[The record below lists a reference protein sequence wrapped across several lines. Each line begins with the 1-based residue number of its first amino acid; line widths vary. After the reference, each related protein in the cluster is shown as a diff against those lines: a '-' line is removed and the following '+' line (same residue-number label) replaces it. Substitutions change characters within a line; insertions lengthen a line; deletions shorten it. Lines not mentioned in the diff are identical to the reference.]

1 MCMNANVVYILVVLI
16 LTWIYFQT
24 RSLKSNEDEY
34 FVLNKSEGVFGLSLS
49 FYASGM
55 GLWILTSPAEV
66 AWYGLGYDIYG
77 YALSAATPFVLIY
90 IFGPKI
96 ADLLPNGATLA
107 QFVETKYGNIAQK
120 IVSVVAVIYMG
131 AFLVAE
137 FASISFVFESISS
150 VRGVLVS
157 LLIAI
162 TTLAYLFR
170 HGFKASYFT
179 DRIQS
184 YGIIFLLAIVL
195 MIWFSQNS
203 ISDIVSLANSGGL
216 NSFETFSLKSALAV
230 IIAVTAAEVF
240 SMGYW
245 QRTFSAENSKVIKQA
260 SIYSG
265 TGAFLTI
272 LILGIGGA
280 VGAGKGLEVPALSFI
295 DQLELNNFTIMLL
308 ISLATL
314 LVTSSID
321 TLENAIASTISL
333 DIIKKKSE
341 EAKLITLLVVGI
353 ALIISNEVTS
363 IFNVFLVADLFA
375 ACLVFPAFYR
385 IKKSSKDILLVV
397 PFVGSLISAYIFRYV
412 SINPQLNPGGVF
424 IPTDLYGLA
433 DLNTFAVAL
442 LSSMVI
448 TVVADKVIKYN

>member
-1 MCMNANVVYILVVLI
+1 MNANVVYLIVVLI
-16 LTWIYFQT
+16 LAWIYFQT
-24 RSLKSNEDEY
+24 RSLKSNENEY
-34 FVLNKSEGVFGLSLS
+34 FVLNKSEGVLGLSLS

-77 YALSAATPFVLIY
+77 YALSAATPFILIY

-96 ADLLPNGATLA
+96 ADLLPKGATLA

-120 IVSVVAVIYMG
+120 IVSIVAVIYMG
-131 AFLVAE
+131 AFLIAE
-137 FASISFVFESISS
+137 FASIIFVFESISS
-150 VRGVLVS
+150 VRGILIS
-157 LLIAI
+157 LLVGI

-179 DRIQS
+179 DRLQS
-184 YGIIFLLAIVL
+184 FGIILLLSIVFS
-195 MIWFSQNS
+195 IWFSQNNLS
-203 ISDIVSLANSGGL
+203 EIMTYANAGGL

-245 QRTFSAENSKVIKQA
+245 QRTFSAENSKAIKQA
-260 SIYSG
+260 SIFSG
-265 TGAFLTI
+265 IGAFLTI

-280 VGAGKGLEVPALSFI
+280 VGAGKGIESPGLSFI
-295 DQLELNNFTIMLL
+295 EQLDLNNFSIILL
-308 ISLATL
+308 VSLATL

-333 DIIKKKSE
+333 DILKKKSE
-341 EAKLITLLVVGI
+341 EAKLITLLVVCV
-353 ALIISNEVTS
+353 ALVTSIEVTS

-385 IKKSSKDILLVV
+385 IKKSSKDIFLIV
-397 PFVGSLISAYIFRYV
+397 PFVGSLISVYLYRYLFIDLQV
-412 SINPQLNPGGVF
+412 NPGGIF

-433 DLNTFAVAL
+433 DLNTFAIAL

-448 TVVADKVIKYN
+448 TLVADKAIK

>member
-1 MCMNANVVYILVVLI
+1 MNANVVYLLVVLI

-260 SIYSG
+260 SVYSG
-265 TGAFLTI
+265 AGAFLTI
-272 LILGIGGA
+272 LILGVGGA
-280 VGAGKGLEVPALSFI
+280 VGAGKGLEVPTLSFI
-295 DQLELNNFTIMLL
+295 DQLELNNLTIMLL

-412 SINPQLNPGGVF
+412 SIDPQLNPGGVF
-424 IPTDLYGLA
+424 IPTDLNGLA

-448 TVVADKVIKYN
+448 TLVADKVIK

>member
-1 MCMNANVVYILVVLI
+1 MNANVVYLIVVLI

-24 RSLKSNEDEY
+24 RSLKSNENEY
-34 FVLNKSEGVFGLSLS
+34 FVLNKSEGVLGLSLS

-77 YALSAATPFVLIY
+77 YALSAATPFILIY

-96 ADLLPNGATLA
+96 ADLLPKGATLA

-120 IVSVVAVIYMG
+120 IVSIVAVIYMG
-131 AFLVAE
+131 AFLIAE

-150 VRGVLVS
+150 ARGILIS

-179 DRIQS
+179 DRLQS
-184 YGIIFLLAIVL
+184 YGIILLLAIVL
-195 MIWFSQNS
+195 TIWLSQNS
-203 ISDIVSLANSGGL
+203 LSELVTYANAGGL
-216 NSFETFSLKSALAV
+216 SSFETFSLKSALAV

-245 QRTFSAENSKVIKQA
+245 QRTFSAENSKAIKQA
-260 SIYSG
+260 SIFSG
-265 TGAFLTI
+265 IGAFLTI

-280 VGAGKGLEVPALSFI
+280 VGAGKGIESPALSFI
-295 DQLELNNFTIMLL
+295 EQLDLNNFTIILL
-308 ISLATL
+308 VSLATL

-333 DIIKKKSE
+333 DILKKKSE
-341 EAKLITLLVVGI
+341 EAKLITLLVVCI
-353 ALIISNEVTS
+353 ALVISIEVTS

-385 IKKSSKDILLVV
+385 IKKSSKDILLII
-397 PFVGSLISAYIFRYV
+397 PFVGSLISVYVYRYLFIDLQV
-412 SINPQLNPGGVF
+412 NPGGVF

-433 DLNTFAVAL
+433 DLNTFAIGL

-448 TVVADKVIKYN
+448 TLVADKAIK

>member
-1 MCMNANVVYILVVLI
+1 MNANVIYLIVVLI

-34 FVLNKSEGVFGLSLS
+34 FVLNKSEGVLGLSLS

-66 AWYGLGYDIYG
+66 AWYGLGFDIYG

-96 ADLLPNGATLA
+96 ADLLPKGATLA

-120 IVSVVAVIYMG
+120 IVSIVAVIYMG
-131 AFLVAE
+131 AFLIAE

-150 VRGVLVS
+150 VRGILIS

-179 DRIQS
+179 DRLQS
-184 YGIIFLLAIVL
+184 YGIILLLAIVL
-195 MIWFSQNS
+195 TIWLSQNS
-203 ISDIVSLANSGGL
+203 LSELVTFANAGGL
-216 NSFETFSLKSALAV
+216 NSFETFSFKSALAV

-245 QRTFSAENSKVIKQA
+245 QRTFSAENSKAIKQA
-260 SIYSG
+260 SIFSG
-265 TGAFLTI
+265 IGAFLTI

-280 VGAGKGLEVPALSFI
+280 VGAGKGIESPALSFI
-295 DQLELNNFTIMLL
+295 EQLDLNNFTIILL
-308 ISLATL
+308 VSLATL

-333 DIIKKKSE
+333 DILKKKSE
-341 EAKLITLLVVGI
+341 EAKLITLLVVCI
-353 ALIISNEVTS
+353 ALVISIEVTS

-385 IKKSSKDILLVV
+385 IKKSSKDVLLII
-397 PFVGSLISAYIFRYV
+397 PFVGSLISVYVYRYLFIDLQV
-412 SINPQLNPGGVF
+412 NPGGIF

-433 DLNTFAVAL
+433 DLNTFAIGL

-448 TVVADKVIKYN
+448 TLVADKAIK

>member
-1 MCMNANVVYILVVLI
+1 MNANVIYLIVVLI

-34 FVLNKSEGVFGLSLS
+34 FVLNKSEGVLGLSLS

-66 AWYGLGYDIYG
+66 AWYGLGFDIYG

-96 ADLLPNGATLA
+96 ADLLPKGATLA

-120 IVSVVAVIYMG
+120 IVSIVAVIYMG
-131 AFLVAE
+131 AFLIAE

-150 VRGVLVS
+150 VRGILIS

-179 DRIQS
+179 DRLQS
-184 YGIIFLLAIVL
+184 YGIILLLAIVL
-195 MIWFSQNS
+195 TIWLSQNS
-203 ISDIVSLANSGGL
+203 FSELVTYANAGGL
-216 NSFETFSLKSALAV
+216 SSFETFSFKSALAV

-245 QRTFSAENSKVIKQA
+245 QRTFSAENSKAIKQA
-260 SIYSG
+260 SIFSG
-265 TGAFLTI
+265 IGAFLTI

-280 VGAGKGLEVPALSFI
+280 VGAGKGIESPALSFI
-295 DQLELNNFTIMLL
+295 EQLDLNNFTIILL
-308 ISLATL
+308 VSLATL

-333 DIIKKKSE
+333 DILKKKSE
-341 EAKLITLLVVGI
+341 EAKLITLLVVC
-353 ALIISNEVTS
+353 ISFVISIEVAS

-385 IKKSSKDILLVV
+385 IKKSSEDILLII
-397 PFVGSLISAYIFRYV
+397 PFIGSLVSVYVYRYLFIDLQV
-412 SINPQLNPGGVF
+412 NPGGVF

-433 DLNTFAVAL
+433 DLNTFAIGL

-448 TVVADKVIKYN
+448 TLVANKAIK

>member
-1 MCMNANVVYILVVLI
+1 MNANVIYLIVVLI

-24 RSLKSNEDEY
+24 RSLKSSEDEY
-34 FVLNKSEGVFGLSLS
+34 FVLNKSEGVLGLSLS

-77 YALSAATPFVLIY
+77 YALSAATPFILIY

-96 ADLLPNGATLA
+96 ADLLPKGATLA

-120 IVSVVAVIYMG
+120 IVSIVAVIYMG
-131 AFLVAE
+131 AFLIAE

-150 VRGVLVS
+150 VRGILIS

-179 DRIQS
+179 DRLQS
-184 YGIIFLLAIVL
+184 YGIILLLAIVL
-195 MIWFSQNS
+195 TIWLSQNS
-203 ISDIVSLANSGGL
+203 FSELVTYANAGGL
-216 NSFETFSLKSALAV
+216 SSFETFSFKSALAV

-245 QRTFSAENSKVIKQA
+245 QRTFSAENSKAIKQA
-260 SIYSG
+260 SIFSG
-265 TGAFLTI
+265 IGAFLTI

-280 VGAGKGLEVPALSFI
+280 VGAGKGIESPALSFI
-295 DQLELNNFTIMLL
+295 EQLDLNNFTIILL
-308 ISLATL
+308 VSLATL

-333 DIIKKKSE
+333 DILKKKSE
-341 EAKLITLLVVGI
+341 EAKLITLLVVCI
-353 ALIISNEVTS
+353 ALVISIEVTS

-385 IKKSSKDILLVV
+385 IKKSSKDILLII
-397 PFVGSLISAYIFRYV
+397 PFVGSLISVYVYRYLFLDLQV
-412 SINPQLNPGGVF
+412 NPGGVF

-433 DLNTFAVAL
+433 DLNTFAIGL
-442 LSSMVI
+442 LSSMVF
-448 TVVADKVIKYN
+448 TLVADKAIK

>member
-1 MCMNANVVYILVVLI
+1 MNENVIYLLVVSI

-24 RSLKSNEDEY
+24 RSLKSNENEY
-34 FVLNKSEGVFGLSLS
+34 FVLNKSAGVLGLSLS

-77 YALSAATPFVLIY
+77 YALSAATPFILIY

-96 ADLLPNGATLA
+96 ADLLPKGATLA

-120 IVSVVAVIYMG
+120 IVSIVAVIYMG
-131 AFLVAE
+131 AFLIAE

-150 VRGVLVS
+150 VRGILIS

-179 DRIQS
+179 DRLQS
-184 YGIIFLLAIVL
+184 YGIILLLAIVFT
-195 MIWFSQNS
+195 IWLSQNS
-203 ISDIVSLANSGGL
+203 LSEIVTFANAGGL
-216 NSFETFSLKSALAV
+216 SSFETFSLKSALAV

-245 QRTFSAENSKVIKQA
+245 QRTFSAENSKAIKQA
-260 SIYSG
+260 SVFSG
-265 TGAFLTI
+265 IGAFLTI
-272 LILGIGGA
+272 LLLGIGGA
-280 VGAGKGLEVPALSFI
+280 VGAGKGIESPSLSFI
-295 DQLELNNFTIMLL
+295 EQLDLNNFTIILL
-308 ISLATL
+308 VSLATL

-333 DIIKKKSE
+333 DILKKKSE
-341 EAKLITLLVVGI
+341 EAKLITLLVVCI
-353 ALIISNEVTS
+353 ALVISIEVTS

-375 ACLVFPAFYR
+375 ACLVFPAFYK
-385 IKKSSKDILLVV
+385 IKKSSKDILLII
-397 PFVGSLISAYIFRYV
+397 PFVGSLISVYVYRYLFIDTQV
-412 SINPQLNPGGVF
+412 NPGGVF

-433 DLNTFAVAL
+433 DLNTFAIGL

-448 TVVADKVIKYN
+448 TLVADKVIK

>member
-1 MCMNANVVYILVVLI
+1 MNENVIYLLVVSI

-24 RSLKSNEDEY
+24 RSLKSNENEY
-34 FVLNKSEGVFGLSLS
+34 FVLNKSAGVLGLSLS

-77 YALSAATPFVLIY
+77 YALSAATPFILIY

-96 ADLLPNGATLA
+96 ADLLPKGATLA

-120 IVSVVAVIYMG
+120 IVSIVAVIYMG
-131 AFLVAE
+131 AFLIAE

-150 VRGVLVS
+150 VRGILIS

-179 DRIQS
+179 DRLQS
-184 YGIIFLLAIVL
+184 YGIILLLAIVFT
-195 MIWFSQNS
+195 IWLSQNS
-203 ISDIVSLANSGGL
+203 LSEIVTFANAGGL
-216 NSFETFSLKSALAV
+216 SSFETFSLKSALAV

-245 QRTFSAENSKVIKQA
+245 QRTFSAENSKAIKQA
-260 SIYSG
+260 SVFSG
-265 TGAFLTI
+265 IGAFLTI
-272 LILGIGGA
+272 LLLGIGGA
-280 VGAGKGLEVPALSFI
+280 VGAGKGIESPSLSFI
-295 DQLELNNFTIMLL
+295 EQLDLNNFTIILL
-308 ISLATL
+308 VSLATL

-333 DIIKKKSE
+333 DILKKKSE
-341 EAKLITLLVVGI
+341 EAKLITLLVVCI
-353 ALIISNEVTS
+353 ALVISIEVTS

-385 IKKSSKDILLVV
+385 IKKSSKDILLII
-397 PFVGSLISAYIFRYV
+397 PFVGSLISVYVYRYLFIDAQV
-412 SINPQLNPGGVF
+412 NPGGVF

-433 DLNTFAVAL
+433 DLNTFAIGL
-442 LSSMVI
+442 FSSMVI
-448 TVVADKVIKYN
+448 TLVADKVIK

>member
-1 MCMNANVVYILVVLI
+1 MNANVIYLIVVLI

-24 RSLKSNEDEY
+24 RSLKSNENEY
-34 FVLNKSEGVFGLSLS
+34 FVLNKSEGVLGLSLS

-77 YALSAATPFVLIY
+77 YALSAATPFILIY

-96 ADLLPNGATLA
+96 ADLLPKGATLA

-120 IVSVVAVIYMG
+120 IVSIVAVIYMG
-131 AFLVAE
+131 AFLIAE

-150 VRGVLVS
+150 VRGILIS

-179 DRIQS
+179 DRLQS
-184 YGIIFLLAIVL
+184 YGIILLLAIVL
-195 MIWFSQNS
+195 TIWLSQNS
-203 ISDIVSLANSGGL
+203 LSELVTYANAGGL
-216 NSFETFSLKSALAV
+216 STFETFSLKSALAV

-245 QRTFSAENSKVIKQA
+245 QRTFSAENSKAIKQA
-260 SIYSG
+260 SIFSG
-265 TGAFLTI
+265 IGAFLTI

-280 VGAGKGLEVPALSFI
+280 VGAGKGIESPALSFI
-295 DQLELNNFTIMLL
+295 EQLDLNNFTIILL
-308 ISLATL
+308 VSLATL

-333 DIIKKKSE
+333 DILKKKSE
-341 EAKLITLLVVGI
+341 EAKLITLLVVCI
-353 ALIISNEVTS
+353 ALVISIEVTS

-385 IKKSSKDILLVV
+385 IKKSSKDILLII
-397 PFVGSLISAYIFRYV
+397 PFVGSLISVYVYRYLFIDLQV
-412 SINPQLNPGGVF
+412 NPGGVF

-433 DLNTFAVAL
+433 DLNTFAIGL

-448 TVVADKVIKYN
+448 TLVADKAIK

>member
-1 MCMNANVVYILVVLI
+1 MNANVVYLIVVLI
-16 LTWIYFQT
+16 LAWIYFQT
-24 RSLKSNEDEY
+24 RSLKSNENEY
-34 FVLNKSEGVFGLSLS
+34 FVLNKSEGVLGLSLS

-77 YALSAATPFVLIY
+77 YALSAATPFILIY

-107 QFVETKYGNIAQK
+107 QFVETKYGSIAQK
-120 IVSVVAVIYMG
+120 IVSIVAVIYMG
-131 AFLVAE
+131 AFLIAE

-150 VRGVLVS
+150 VRGILIS

-179 DRIQS
+179 DRLQS
-184 YGIIFLLAIVL
+184 YGIILLLAIVVT
-195 MIWFSQNS
+195 IWLSQNS
-203 ISDIVSLANSGGL
+203 LSELVTYANAGGL

-245 QRTFSAENSKVIKQA
+245 QRTFSAENSKAIKQA
-260 SIYSG
+260 SIFSG
-265 TGAFLTI
+265 IGAFLTI

-280 VGAGKGLEVPALSFI
+280 VGAGKGIEAPALSFI
-295 DQLELNNFTIMLL
+295 EQLDLNNFTIILL
-308 ISLATL
+308 VSLATL

-333 DIIKKKSE
+333 DILKKKSE
-341 EAKLITLLVVGI
+341 EAKLITLLVVC
-353 ALIISNEVTS
+353 ISLVISIEVTS

-385 IKKSSKDILLVV
+385 IKKSSKDILLLI
-397 PFVGSLISAYIFRYV
+397 PFVGSLISVYVYRYLFIDLQV
-412 SINPQLNPGGVF
+412 NPGGVF

-433 DLNTFAVAL
+433 DLNTFAIGL

-448 TVVADKVIKYN
+448 TLVADKAIK

>member
-1 MCMNANVVYILVVLI
+1 MNANVVYFIIILI

-24 RSLKSNEDEY
+24 RNLKSNEDEY
-34 FVLNKSEGVFGLSLS
+34 FVLNKSEGVLGLSLS

-96 ADLLPNGATLA
+96 AELLPNGATLA
-107 QFVETKYGNIAQK
+107 QFVETKYGIIAQK

-131 AFLVAE
+131 AFLIAE

-203 ISDIVSLANSGGL
+203 FSDIISLANSGGL

-295 DQLELNNFTIMLL
+295 DQLELNNFTILLL

-412 SINPQLNPGGVF
+412 SIDPQLNPGGVF

-433 DLNTFAVAL
+433 DLNSFAVAL

-448 TVVADKVIKYN
+448 TLVADKVIKYN

>member
-1 MCMNANVVYILVVLI
+1 MNANLVYLIIILI

-24 RSLKSNEDEY
+24 RNLKSNEDEY
-34 FVLNKSEGVFGLSLS
+34 FVLNKSEGVLGLSLS

-96 ADLLPNGATLA
+96 AELLPNGATLA
-107 QFVETKYGNIAQK
+107 QFVETKYGIIAQK

-131 AFLVAE
+131 AFLIAE

-203 ISDIVSLANSGGL
+203 FSDIISLANSGGL

-295 DQLELNNFTIMLL
+295 DQLELNNFTILLL

-412 SINPQLNPGGVF
+412 SIDPQLNPGGVF

-448 TVVADKVIKYN
+448 TLVADKVIK

>member
-1 MCMNANVVYILVVLI
+1 MNANVVYLIVVLI

-24 RSLKSNEDEY
+24 RSLKSSEDEY
-34 FVLNKSEGVFGLSLS
+34 FVLNKSEGVLGLSLS

-66 AWYGLGYDIYG
+66 AWYGLGFDIYG

-96 ADLLPNGATLA
+96 ADLLPKGATLA

-120 IVSVVAVIYMG
+120 IVSIVAVIYMG
-131 AFLVAE
+131 AFLIAE

-150 VRGVLVS
+150 VRGILIS

-179 DRIQS
+179 DRLQS
-184 YGIIFLLAIVL
+184 YGIILLLAIVFT
-195 MIWFSQNS
+195 IWLSQNS
-203 ISDIVSLANSGGL
+203 FSQLVTYANEGGL
-216 NSFETFSLKSALAV
+216 SSFETFSFKSALAV

-245 QRTFSAENSKVIKQA
+245 QRTFSAENSKAIKQA
-260 SIYSG
+260 SIFSG
-265 TGAFLTI
+265 IGAFLTI

-280 VGAGKGLEVPALSFI
+280 VGAGKGIESPALSFI
-295 DQLELNNFTIMLL
+295 EQLDLNHFTIILL
-308 ISLATL
+308 VSLATL

-333 DIIKKKSE
+333 DILKKKSE
-341 EAKLITLLVVGI
+341 EAKLITLLVVC
-353 ALIISNEVTS
+353 ISFVISIEVTS

-385 IKKSSKDILLVV
+385 IKKSSKDILLII
-397 PFVGSLISAYIFRYV
+397 PFVGSLISVYVYRYLFIDLQV
-412 SINPQLNPGGVF
+412 NPGGVF

-433 DLNTFAVAL
+433 DLNTFVIGL

-448 TVVADKVIKYN
+448 TLVSDKAIK

>member
-1 MCMNANVVYILVVLI
+1 MNANVVYLIVVLI

-24 RSLKSNEDEY
+24 RSLKSSEDEY
-34 FVLNKSEGVFGLSLS
+34 FVLNKSEGVLGLSLS

-77 YALSAATPFVLIY
+77 YALSAATPFLLIY

-96 ADLLPNGATLA
+96 ADLLPKGATLA

-120 IVSVVAVIYMG
+120 IVSIVAVIYMG
-131 AFLVAE
+131 AFLIAE

-150 VRGVLVS
+150 VRGILIS

-179 DRIQS
+179 DRLQS
-184 YGIIFLLAIVL
+184 YGIILLLAIVL
-195 MIWFSQNS
+195 TIWLSQNS
-203 ISDIVSLANSGGL
+203 LSELLTYANAGGL
-216 NSFETFSLKSALAV
+216 GSFETFSLKSALAV

-245 QRTFSAENSKVIKQA
+245 QRTFSAENSKAIKQA
-260 SIYSG
+260 SIFSG
-265 TGAFLTI
+265 IGAFLTI

-280 VGAGKGLEVPALSFI
+280 VGAGKGIESPALSFI
-295 DQLELNNFTIMLL
+295 EQLDLNNFTIILL
-308 ISLATL
+308 VSLATL

-333 DIIKKKSE
+333 DILKKKSE
-341 EAKLITLLVVGI
+341 EARLITLLVVCI
-353 ALIISNEVTS
+353 ALVISIEVTS

-385 IKKSSKDILLVV
+385 IKKSSKDILLII
-397 PFVGSLISAYIFRYV
+397 PFVGSLISVYVYRYLFIDLQV
-412 SINPQLNPGGVF
+412 NPGGVF

-433 DLNTFAVAL
+433 DLNTFAIGL

-448 TVVADKVIKYN
+448 TLVADKAIK

>member
-1 MCMNANVVYILVVLI
+1 MNANVVYLIVVLI
-16 LTWIYFQT
+16 LAWIYFQT
-24 RSLKSNEDEY
+24 RSLKSNENEY
-34 FVLNKSEGVFGLSLS
+34 FVLNKSEGVLGLSLS

-77 YALSAATPFVLIY
+77 YALSAATPFILIY

-107 QFVETKYGNIAQK
+107 QFVETKYGSIAQK
-120 IVSVVAVIYMG
+120 IVSIVAVIYMG
-131 AFLVAE
+131 AFLIAE

-150 VRGVLVS
+150 VRGILIS

-179 DRIQS
+179 DRLQS
-184 YGIIFLLAIVL
+184 YGIILLLAIVIT
-195 MIWFSQNS
+195 IWLSQNS
-203 ISDIVSLANSGGL
+203 LSDLVTYANAGGL
-216 NSFETFSLKSALAV
+216 SSFETFSLKSALAV

-245 QRTFSAENSKVIKQA
+245 QRTFSAENSKAIKQA
-260 SIYSG
+260 SIFSG
-265 TGAFLTI
+265 IGAFLTI

-280 VGAGKGLEVPALSFI
+280 VGAGKGIESPSLSFI
-295 DQLELNNFTIMLL
+295 EQLDLNNFTIILL
-308 ISLATL
+308 VSLATL

-333 DIIKKKSE
+333 DILKKKSE
-341 EAKLITLLVVGI
+341 EAKLTTLLVVCI
-353 ALIISNEVTS
+353 ALVISIEVTS

-385 IKKSSKDILLVV
+385 IKKSSKDILLLI
-397 PFVGSLISAYIFRYV
+397 PFVGSLISVYVYRYLFIDLQV
-412 SINPQLNPGGVF
+412 NPGGIF

-433 DLNTFAVAL
+433 DLNTFAIGL
-442 LSSMVI
+442 LSSTVI
-448 TVVADKVIKYN
+448 TLVADKAIK

>member
-1 MCMNANVVYILVVLI
+1 MNANLVYLIIILI

-24 RSLKSNEDEY
+24 RNLKSNEDEY
-34 FVLNKSEGVFGLSLS
+34 FVLNKSEGVLGLSLS

-96 ADLLPNGATLA
+96 AELLPNGATLA
-107 QFVETKYGNIAQK
+107 QFVETKYGIIAQK

-131 AFLVAE
+131 AFLIAE

-203 ISDIVSLANSGGL
+203 FSDIISLANSGGL

-295 DQLELNNFTIMLL
+295 DQLELNNFTILLL

-412 SINPQLNPGGVF
+412 SIDPQLNPGGVF
-424 IPTDLYGLA
+424 IPTDLNGLA

-448 TVVADKVIKYN
+448 TLVADKVIK

>member
-1 MCMNANVVYILVVLI
+1 MNANVVYLIVVLI

-24 RSLKSNEDEY
+24 RSLKSNENEY
-34 FVLNKSEGVFGLSLS
+34 FVLNKSEGVLGLSLS

-77 YALSAATPFVLIY
+77 YALSAATPFILIY

-96 ADLLPNGATLA
+96 ADLLPKGATLA

-120 IVSVVAVIYMG
+120 IVSIVAVIYMG
-131 AFLVAE
+131 AFLIAE

-150 VRGVLVS
+150 VRGILIS

-179 DRIQS
+179 DRLQS
-184 YGIIFLLAIVL
+184 YGIILLLAIIL
-195 MIWFSQNS
+195 TIWLSQNS
-203 ISDIVSLANSGGL
+203 LSELVTYANAGGL

-245 QRTFSAENSKVIKQA
+245 QRTFSAENSKAIKQA
-260 SIYSG
+260 SIFSG
-265 TGAFLTI
+265 IGAFLTI

-280 VGAGKGLEVPALSFI
+280 VGAGKGIESPALSFI
-295 DQLELNNFTIMLL
+295 EQLDLNNFTIILL
-308 ISLATL
+308 VSLATL

-333 DIIKKKSE
+333 DILKKKSE
-341 EAKLITLLVVGI
+341 EAKLITLLVVC
-353 ALIISNEVTS
+353 ISLVISIEVTS

-385 IKKSSKDILLVV
+385 IKKSSKDILLII
-397 PFVGSLISAYIFRYV
+397 PFVGSLISVYVYRYLFIDLQV
-412 SINPQLNPGGVF
+412 NPGGVF

-433 DLNTFAVAL
+433 DLNTFAIGL

-448 TVVADKVIKYN
+448 TLVADKAIK

>member
-1 MCMNANVVYILVVLI
+1 MNANVIYLIVVLI

-24 RSLKSNEDEY
+24 RSLKSSEDEY
-34 FVLNKSEGVFGLSLS
+34 FVLNKSEGVLGLSLS

-77 YALSAATPFVLIY
+77 YALSAATPFILIY

-96 ADLLPNGATLA
+96 ADLLPKGATLA

-120 IVSVVAVIYMG
+120 IVSIVAVIYMG
-131 AFLVAE
+131 AFLIAE

-150 VRGVLVS
+150 VRGVLIS

-179 DRIQS
+179 DKLQS
-184 YGIIFLLAIVL
+184 YGIILLLAIVL
-195 MIWFSQNS
+195 TIWLSQNS
-203 ISDIVSLANSGGL
+203 LSELVTYANAGGL
-216 NSFETFSLKSALAV
+216 STFETFSLKSALAV

-245 QRTFSAENSKVIKQA
+245 QRTFSAENSKAIKQA
-260 SIYSG
+260 SIFSG
-265 TGAFLTI
+265 IGAFLTI

-280 VGAGKGLEVPALSFI
+280 VGAGKGIESPALSFI
-295 DQLELNNFTIMLL
+295 EQLDLNNFTIILL
-308 ISLATL
+308 VSLATL

-333 DIIKKKSE
+333 DILNKKSE
-341 EAKLITLLVVGI
+341 EAKLITLLVVCI
-353 ALIISNEVTS
+353 ALVISIEVTS

-385 IKKSSKDILLVV
+385 IKKSSKDILLII
-397 PFVGSLISAYIFRYV
+397 PFVGSLISVYVYRYLFIDLQV
-412 SINPQLNPGGVF
+412 NPGGVF

-433 DLNTFAVAL
+433 DLNTFAIGL

-448 TVVADKVIKYN
+448 TLVADKAIK

>member
-1 MCMNANVVYILVVLI
+1 MNANVVYLIVVLI

-24 RSLKSNEDEY
+24 RSLKSNENEY
-34 FVLNKSEGVFGLSLS
+34 FVLNKSEGVLSLSLS

-77 YALSAATPFVLIY
+77 YALSAATPFILIY

-96 ADLLPNGATLA
+96 ADLLPKGATLA

-120 IVSVVAVIYMG
+120 IVSIVAVIYMG
-131 AFLVAE
+131 AFLIAE

-150 VRGVLVS
+150 VRGILIS

-179 DRIQS
+179 DRLQS
-184 YGIIFLLAIVL
+184 YGIILLLAIVL
-195 MIWFSQNS
+195 TIWLSQNS
-203 ISDIVSLANSGGL
+203 LSELVAYANAGGL
-216 NSFETFSLKSALAV
+216 GSFETFSLKSALAV

-245 QRTFSAENSKVIKQA
+245 QRTFSAENSKAIKQA
-260 SIYSG
+260 SIFSG
-265 TGAFLTI
+265 IGAFLTI

-280 VGAGKGLEVPALSFI
+280 VGAGKGIESPALSFI
-295 DQLELNNFTIMLL
+295 EQLDLNNFTIILL
-308 ISLATL
+308 VSLATL

-333 DIIKKKSE
+333 DILKKKSE
-341 EAKLITLLVVGI
+341 EAKLITLLVVCVS
-353 ALIISNEVTS
+353 LVISIEVTS

-375 ACLVFPAFYR
+375 SCLVFPAFYR
-385 IKKSSKDILLVV
+385 IKKSSKDILLII
-397 PFVGSLISAYIFRYV
+397 PFVGSLISVYVYRYLFIDLQV
-412 SINPQLNPGGVF
+412 NPGGVF

-433 DLNTFAVAL
+433 DLNTFAIGL

-448 TVVADKVIKYN
+448 TLVADKAIK